1 MFCFVVLMWVF
12 VINSYFYEMKYLSLL
27 FIGIA
32 FVVHKCLKEC
42 I

>member
-27 FIGIA
+27 LIGIA
-32 FVVHKCLKEC
+32 FVVHT
-42 I
+42 

>member
-27 FIGIA
+27 FMYTF
-32 FVVHKCLKEC
+32 FVDFIMLYL
-42 I
+42 